1 MFKKDKRVTSTVE
14 IVLRAAQCK
23 RTQVNK
29 LDKINSTV
37 GGFTFLF
44 SGFKFIYLNLS
55 YFSS

>member
-37 GGFTFLF
+37 GGYTFLF
-44 SGFKFIYLNLS
+44 SGFKSDLS